1 MTKFQKLLN
10 KNELK
15 FRIQY
20 PRAVKNPPLRPY
32 LRDCLI
38 MIKVSGPGDATAKKC
53 AITEKLIIN

>member
-1 MTKFQKLLN
+1 M
-10 KNELK
+10 
-15 FRIQY
+15 

-53 AITEKLIIN
+53 AITEKLIIK